1 MLLIYL
7 SLLFYQRQ
15 GNDDDEDDDVISR
28 LFDKLL
34 FPSCISQGCYEFI
47 SKRCWKCDSCS
58 RTTAGIV
65 HTLWPIMYIA
75 FTGVC
80 VCVYVGWGRGLGG
93 TWVNIFWDVLLAS
106 QSPCRPH
113 LNYFWLFGNNLL
125 TANPPKFKSPT
136 YQDFLTTKIL
146 KICDFV
152 LSLY

>member
-7 SLLFYQRQ
+7 SLLFYKRQ
-15 GNDDDEDDDVISR
+15 GNDDGEDDDVTSR

-75 FTGVC
+75 FAGVC
-80 VCVYVGWGRGLGG
+80 VCVFVGWGEGVGG
-93 TWVNIFWDVLLAS
+93 TWVNIFWDVLPAS
-106 QSPCRPH
+106 QSPYPIIISSVADYRPH
-113 LNYFWLFGNNLL
+113 LTYIGYSL

-136 YQDFLTTKIL
+136 YQDFLTTKT
-146 KICDFV
+146 
-152 LSLY
+152 

>member
-15 GNDDDEDDDVISR
+15 GNDDDDEDDDVISR

-113 LNYFWLFGNNLL
+113 LNYFWLFGNN
-125 TANPPKFKSPT
+125 
-136 YQDFLTTKIL
+136 
-146 KICDFV
+146 
-152 LSLY
+152 

>member
-1 MLLIYL
+1 MKLSSCVSYSFVKSSRLLIIMLLIYL
-7 SLLFYQRQ
+7 SLLFYKRQ
-15 GNDDDEDDDVISR
+15 GNDDDEDDVVISR

-80 VCVYVGWGRGLGG
+80 VCVCGVGGGGWGYLGQYFLGCAAGLSEP
-93 TWVNIFWDVLLAS
+93 L
-106 QSPCRPH
+106 PH
-113 LNYFWLFGNNLL
+113 YNFFCGRL
-125 TANPPKFKSPT
+125 
-136 YQDFLTTKIL
+136 
-146 KICDFV
+146 
-152 LSLY
+152 